1 MLICEGIFYRNPTK
15 MPEAHALPSLS
26 PFSAT
31 FRRMRFGKKWFPS
44 PQKNGPFRGL
54 CLRATVLD
62 RFRVEI
68 TTSKKEFF
76 QADAS
81 GGHLVLSIRGEPIPG
96 GVDFGEM
103 AWRCDAKNVVN
114 RPRWAEVWLSQS
126 WFFGDGQLNLW
137 WELVWVKRN
146 KTWGCPW

>member
-15 MPEAHALPSLS
+15 MPEAHALPS
-26 PFSAT
+26 PFP
-31 FRRMRFGKKWFPS
+31 RRSGACVLEKRWFPPPKKWAFSGMP
-44 PQKNGPFRGL
+44 
-54 CLRATVLD
+54 CRATVLD

-114 RPRWAEVWLSQS
+114 RPRWAEI
-126 WFFGDGQLNLW
+126 
-137 WELVWVKRN
+137 
-146 KTWGCPW
+146 